1 MKEIWPEGWETAG
14 HYVPGMACGGML
26 HISGQLPVDHA
37 NGRMPEGAEAQVRQA
52 LANVDA
58 VLQAAGTDRRAVV
71 SCRVYIPDMS
81 LWDEVDRIYKEF
93 FGSHRPARAVVPTRE
108 LHYGA
113 LVEIEAAAVLEVEK

>member
-1 MKEIWPEGWETAG
+1 MKEIWPDGWETAG
-14 HYVPGMACGGML
+14 HYAPGMACGGLL
-26 HISGQLPVDHA
+26 HISGQLPIDHST
-37 NGRMPEGAEAQVRQA
+37 GRMPEGAEAQVRMA

-58 VLQAAGTDRRAVV
+58 VLRAAGTDRSAVI

-81 LWDEVDRIYKEF
+81 LWDEVNRVYKEF

-113 LVEIEAAAVLEVEK
+113 LVEIEAAAALEE